1 MQETCQLFLKKGL
14 TRCCVSLYNRL
25 MKTKHKTK
33 SAKAAVMQTKFRP
46 RVERDRKKYN
56 RKVEKVAI
64 LGYN

>member
-1 MQETCQLFLKKGL
+1 
-14 TRCCVSLYNRL
+14 